1 MAIRQALHAVP
12 VILLTVLGNA
22 HCASLNIRGL
32 DPSLAEYYK
41 QSGDSFKCL
50 DGQRTIKYGLIN
62 DNYCDCFD
70 GSDEPGTSACV
81 HGKFYCRNR
90 GYTPQLLNASMIDDG
105 FCDCCD
111 GSDESSGKCSNT
123 CAQAG
128 AAARA
133 ALKAKAATEAAG
145 AKVKEGYVRQAQDD
159 KQKWQAEE
167 QKLNQQVLQQKK
179 LVEEWRV
186 KKDRVEASEAEEK
199 QRQETERKL
208 QEEAQRK
215 ADEERAAQLGKPDAE
230 EVAPGE
236 PAGDHI
242 TAAEPANAQGMRLH
256 ISESTLRLA
265 E

>member
-70 GSDEPGTSACV
+70 GSDEPGEPLITILLESMLVHWCTMDKSALLFGCCIYPPSLRGVTADQYQYSIMYTLKKLIGDSLGRAGTSACV

-105 FCDCCD
+105 FCGRLRLMTSVSTPPQD
-111 GSDESSGKCSNT
+111 
-123 CAQAG
+123 AG
-128 AAARA
+128 ACM
-133 ALKAKAATEAAG
+133 
-145 AKVKEGYVRQAQDD
+145 
-159 KQKWQAEE
+159 
-167 QKLNQQVLQQKK
+167 
-179 LVEEWRV
+179 
-186 KKDRVEASEAEEK
+186 S
-199 QRQETERKL
+199 
-208 QEEAQRK
+208 
-215 ADEERAAQLGKPDAE
+215 
-230 EVAPGE
+230 
-236 PAGDHI
+236 
-242 TAAEPANAQGMRLH
+242 
-256 ISESTLRLA
+256 LRRY
-265 E
+265 